1 VPQSGLVVNK
11 PSIMSTLRRAADH
24 GFSGRVRDVV
34 KGVPLPGAQVVIWLH
49 ASDAAV
55 LVSDADGRFG
65 IDALPPGT
73 WRVEVASFGY
83 VTERF
88 EISLPHRGELRGVRI
103 DLLPVRERVFHIYR
117 DVALGLLPSPGL
129 WGVWTPR
136 EIFDHVRSRRPA
148 GALGALTDFIEETY
162 FSARVPDE
170 AILPDASA
178 RARAAMIER

>member
-1 VPQSGLVVNK
+1 
-11 PSIMSTLRRAADH
+11 MSLIEAALSSNLAALDRRIRAAAARA
-24 GFSGRVRDVV
+24 GRSADEVTLIVV
-34 KGVPLPGAQVVIWLH
+34 TKYAP
-49 ASDAAV
+49 DAAV
-55 LVSDADGRFG
+55 LVSDADGRFE

-73 WRVEVASFGY
+73 WRVEVASYGY

-148 GALGALTDFIEETY
+148 G
-162 FSARVPDE
+162 
-170 AILPDASA
+170 
-178 RARAAMIER
+178 